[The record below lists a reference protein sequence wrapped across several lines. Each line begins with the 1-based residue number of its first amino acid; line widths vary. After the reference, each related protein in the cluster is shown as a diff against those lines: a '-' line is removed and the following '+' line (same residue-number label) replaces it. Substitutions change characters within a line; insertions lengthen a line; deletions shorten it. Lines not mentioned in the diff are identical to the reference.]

1 VFILC
6 HFPLVFVKFYPL
18 ISFFHS
24 LELNL
29 CFISPFDLFLLQKSW
44 FLSVFI
50 PKLKGRKKCCF
61 FSKTHIAVYESNPN
75 IDNDLFYGSY
85 SQFTTIRKENSLVSV
100 GEEENNQSL

>member
-1 VFILC
+1 MKETILSNLFQLQKKLVFIG
-6 HFPLVFVKFYPL
+6 
-18 ISFFHS
+18 
-24 LELNL
+24 
-29 CFISPFDLFLLQKSW
+29 
-44 FLSVFI
+44 FI

-100 GEEENNQSL
+100 EEKENNQSL